1 MSRTIVVGSR
11 GSLLALAQTQAAI
24 HQLRQAHPGHEFVLR
39 KISTRGDELSHIPL
53 PRLGGKGIFIK
64 ELETALLRGE
74 IDLAVHSFKDMPTQL
89 SPGLSIAA
97 VGTREDA
104 RDALISREGHLLSR
118 LRPGARVGTSSPRRA
133 AQIWA
138 HRPDLNIVDL
148 RGNIDTRLRKVREGQ
163 VEAAVLAAAG
173 LIRLGWEDHITEY
186 LPPEVCLP
194 AVGQGAL
201 AMEIRE
207 DDGELRDMLSIL
219 DHEPTR
225 QATTSERAFLEHLG
239 GGCQTPIGAFA
250 QVLGPRLRL
259 QGMIA
264 SPQGEKVIRDEAEGE
279 AGEAEKVG
287 RELAQRLLGQ
297 GAGELLSEVAP

>member
-24 HQLRQAHPGHEFVLR
+24 QQLKQAHPGHEFVLR

-53 PRLGGKGIFIK
+53 PHLGGRGIFTK
-64 ELETALLRGE
+64 ELETALLQGE
-74 IDLAVHSFKDMPTQL
+74 IDLAVHSFKDMPIQL
-89 SPGLSIAA
+89 SPGLRIAA
-97 VGTREDA
+97 IGAREDA
-104 RDALISREGHLLSR
+104 RDALISREGQPLSR
-118 LRPGARVGTSSPRRA
+118 LSPGARLGTSSPRRA
-133 AQIWA
+133 AQIRA
-138 HRPDLNIVDL
+138 RRPDLNIVDL
-148 RGNIDTRLRKVREGQ
+148 RGNIDTRLRKVKEGQ

-173 LIRLGWEDHITEY
+173 LIRLGWADRITEY

-201 AMEIRE
+201 AMEIRG
-207 DDGELRDMLSIL
+207 DDGELKDMLSIL

-225 QATTSERAFLEHLG
+225 QATTAERAFLEHLG

-250 QVLGPRLRL
+250 QVLGPALRL

-264 SPQGEKVIRDEAEGE
+264 SPQGGKLLRDEVEGE
-279 AGEAEKVG
+279 AGEPEKVG
-287 RELAQRLLGQ
+287 RELAQKLLGR
-297 GAGELLSEVAP
+297 GAGEILSEVAP